1 MLPNIVISTVGFC
14 YKIHNAPNINLCYL
28 DGEGVE
34 RDGAAAALAVLR
46 VHRQHVGPPRPQPAH
61 VERGVVRVLLEQH

>member
-1 MLPNIVISTVGFC
+1 MLPTSSVARVIRGT
-14 YKIHNAPNINLCYL
+14 LCYL

-61 VERGVVRVLLEQH
+61 VERGRLGVLQQH